1 METEWER
8 RSQLGLLKLAEFID
22 LFSGSG
28 KFTSTMYCSSQLYPY
43 ITDLFLLENPKSNSQ
58 VTMRTQ
64 RTAIFTRALV
74 QQSILNLNEK
84 YFGKATSLN

>member
-28 KFTSTMYCSSQLYPY
+28 KFTSTMYCSS
-43 ITDLFLLENPKSNSQ
+43 
-58 VTMRTQ
+58 
-64 RTAIFTRALV
+64 
-74 QQSILNLNEK
+74 
-84 YFGKATSLN
+84 